1 MANEFIIALAGS
13 ILSTPNTIGF
23 AWRALCLVYWLL
35 ATMRSFWDDHDTKLG
50 FVMTAVCLR
59 ELVAWP
65 IPYFPYNGLAV
76 VAIKFIHQ
84 ILLCVLLFLV
94 HSMSEK
100 QMSRMSLRHR
110 VCYALLVENCVAYN
124 MTWNYAQTS
133 TLLGAL
139 LVQDFG
145 VGPDT
150 VSTLLL
156 VLLAICVLATVSVE
170 LVFLN
175 KLRWTAAG
183 HFPIQMW
190 VYYLYQGSVLDG
202 RMVWVLL
209 VTNALLVIIKFTPEK
224 CKYHRCVAERMEEDD
239 SDENLLVEV

>member
-1 MANEFIIALAGS
+1 MA
-13 ILSTPNTIGF
+13 
-23 AWRALCLVYWLL
+23 
-35 ATMRSFWDDHDTKLG
+35 DTVLPLQRP
-50 FVMTAVCLR
+50 CC
-59 ELVAWP
+59 
-65 IPYFPYNGLAV
+65 
-76 VAIKFIHQ
+76 VAIKFVHQ
-84 ILLCVLLFLV
+84 ILLCALLFLV
-94 HSMSEK
+94 HNMSEK

-124 MTWNYAQTS
+124 LTWNYAQTS

-175 KLRWTAAG
+175 KLRWTTAG

-224 CKYHRCVAERMEEDD
+224 YKYHRCVVERIEEDD